1 MTRRQLLQA
10 AAAAALPLRTRAASA
25 PSYNFP
31 TDPNQ
36 RIAVASYPFR
46 DFLRPKKGSLTLLD
60 FPKMVAD
67 RFGVF
72 AIEPLDTHFP
82 SLDSSYLDKLKKA
95 LDAAHSRVANIPV
108 GRLRASFY
116 DPNPEKRKLAVDD
129 ARRWVDAAATLG
141 APSIRAHIREAQG
154 AKPDAQLAASAL
166 TSLAVYGESRNIV
179 ITLENDDPRSEEG
192 SFIGDV
198 LSAANNPW
206 LRALPDFCNSML
218 AGKGADYND
227 EVLTRL
233 FSRAYSIC
241 HVKDS
246 EDDGPKHYTV
256 DTTRIFEIAHAAGF
270 RGFYSM
276 EWDASGDPYSN
287 TAHLVELTR
296 KALAGAVS

>member
-1 MTRRQLLQA
+1 MTRRQLFQA
-10 AAAAALPLRTRAASA
+10 AAAAALPLRSRAASA
-25 PSYNFP
+25 PSYSFP
-31 TDPNQ
+31 ADPNQ
-36 RIAVASYPFR
+36 RIAIASYPFR
-46 DFLRPKKGSLTLLD
+46 DFMRPKKGSLTLLD

-72 AIEPLDTHFP
+72 AIEPLDAHFP
-82 SLDSSYLDKLKKA
+82 SLEPSYLDKLKKA
-95 LDAAHSRVANIPV
+95 LDAARSRVANIPV

-116 DPNPEKRKLAVDD
+116 DPDPEKRKLAVDD

-198 LSAANNPW
+198 LAAANTPW

-218 AGKGADYND
+218 AGKGEDYND

-233 FSRAYSIC
+233 FARAYSIC

-246 EDDGPKHYTV
+246 EDDGPKHYAV
-256 DTTRIFEIAHAAGF
+256 GVSRIFLIAHAAGF

-276 EWDASGDPYSN
+276 EWDAAGDPYSN

-296 KALAGAVS
+296 KALAGAAS